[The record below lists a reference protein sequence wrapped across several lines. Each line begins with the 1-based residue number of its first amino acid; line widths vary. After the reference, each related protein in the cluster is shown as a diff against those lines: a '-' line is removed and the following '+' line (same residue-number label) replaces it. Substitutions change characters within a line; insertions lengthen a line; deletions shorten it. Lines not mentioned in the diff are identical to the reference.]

1 MNIVKFIEYQQARD
15 EVIALEE
22 IEFKRQEN
30 RERLKRVLEI
40 CSGMIDQGAPLEAV
54 KNIMIDAAALI
65 KPKKK
70 DRFLTKLID
79 ELSDFKL

>member
-1 MNIVKFIEYQQARD
+1 MKIVKFKEYQQARD

-40 CSGMIDQGAPLEAV
+40 CRGMIDQGAPLEAV
-54 KNIMIDAAALI
+54 KNIMIDAAVLI